1 MLGGLSAC
9 VSFTALA
16 AWIHAGLII
25 AFRSGESITRDG
37 ANKCSYVKVLQT
49 LIGLCGIC
57 GLIGVMLGCCID
69 RWFYGFWAMPVL
81 GNIHFNVLLGKLFIS
96 RALYCY

>member
-9 VSFTALA
+9 VRFTALA
-16 AWIHAGLII
+16 AWIPVGLII
-25 AFRSGESITRDG
+25 AFRSGESITR
-37 ANKCSYVKVLQT
+37 VKVLQT

-96 RALYCY
+96 RALNCY